1 MGKKKAFIDKR
12 KAQHFQVVHRSQ
24 RDPEAA
30 NPDASQYVLKHVASG
45 KTPVVGPG
53 QDADAKHA
61 AWRELFDDEDLEGE
75 VNEDDLEMYM
85 RPRLPPSKQAAAGG
99 KGAAQGDEED
109 EEEDEED
116 EEDEEEE
123 EGDDD
128 GRFADA
134 DEEEEEDEG
143 GEEAPK
149 ASAARAGPSK
159 LKRLLPKAGGASKI
173 TVPVDEFGEPIDG
186 EYDYMQH
193 MRPMGTGGG
202 IYYDARSGVKPGGA
216 PPALASL
223 PAAALPS
230 AREERVGLLN
240 RAARSGPLLGLD
252 PEVAA
257 ALDGEAVTDDE
268 GSDAL
273 DDDFVAKAMAEG
285 APDDE
290 DGADEGYDGGR
301 PRGGRR
307 PGDSD
312 DEFDEEEDDEFD
324 EEGEEG
330 GARGPRRG
338 PGAHGHK
345 HGQQQHRGAASM
357 ASSYAKW
364 GEARLID
371 DQFDRA
377 LEEEWGD
384 EQVGELEGEEI
395 AGPAGVEEFEAV
407 FDEFLEQQRE
417 QGRGGLLEAIYGEG
431 EAPRRRTASRS
442 VPGGPA
448 EEVLDEARRAELRLR
463 EMTLDGEA
471 PGGGARPAGAV
482 EAEKRKTLELA
493 RRLLEREDAGPA
505 ADEEVRAVDEPADA
519 KWDAETILTTYTN
532 TENLPTVIA
541 PPPRPIRIS
550 KKSGLPFEYVPPR
563 GAKAAGAGGPETV
576 PEGDEEGAAS
586 ASGSGSE
593 GGEGGEGEEKKVNK
607 GEPRKKGETPEERK
621 ARKAAVKEARKAGR
635 ERKKQLKEAYQGEKL
650 FRQHVAAAQH
660 QHPSAR
666 VHF

>member
-143 GEEAPK
+143 ARRRPRLPPRAP
-149 ASAARAGPSK
+149 APPSSSACSRRPAGRAKSPGAGP
-159 LKRLLPKAGGASKI
+159 AQGA
-173 TVPVDEFGEPIDG
+173 VDEFGEPIDG

-193 MRPMGTGGG
+193 MRPMGT
-202 IYYDARSGVKPGGA
+202 ARGA

-285 APDDE
+285 APTTRTAPTRGTTAAAL
-290 DGADEGYDGGR
+290 GA
-301 PRGGRR
+301 
-307 PGDSD
+307 
-312 DEFDEEEDDEFD
+312 
-324 EEGEEG
+324 G
-330 GARGPRRG
+330 GARGQRRR
-338 PGAHGHK
+338 
-345 HGQQQHRGAASM
+345 QQHRGAASM

-384 EQVGELEGEEI
+384 EQVRAPGWGAGGEEI

-407 FDEFLEQQRE
+407 FDEFLSSS
-417 QGRGGLLEAIYGEG
+417 
-431 EAPRRRTASRS
+431 ASRAAGAS
-442 VPGGPA
+442 SRRSTARARRPDAARPPAPSRRPA
-448 EEVLDEARRAELRLR
+448 E
-463 EMTLDGEA
+463 
-471 PGGGARPAGAV
+471 

-593 GGEGGEGEEKKVNK
+593 GGEGGEGEEKK
-607 GEPRKKGETPEERK
+607 